1 MNWLRK
7 FMIGRYGVDQLSIG
21 LIVLSFIFS
30 ILFRFY
36 PSRILSTLYILIPL
50 LAYYRIL
57 SRNAYKRYAENQKF
71 LVHWNPIG
79 NRVKTFINRFKK
91 RKDYRYLSCKN
102 CKQKIRVPRGKGK
115 IKIICP
121 KCKETMIKK
130 T

>member
-7 FMIGRYGVDQLSIG
+7 FMVGRYGVDQLSLA
-21 LIVLSFIFS
+21 LIVLSFMFS

-36 PSRILSTLYILIPL
+36 PSRILSTLYILLPFIV
-50 LAYYRIL
+50 YYRIL
-57 SRNAYKRYAENQKF
+57 SRNTYKRYSENQKF
-71 LVHWNPIG
+71 LVYWNPIG
-79 NRVKTFINRFKK
+79 NKIKTFTNRFKM
-91 RKDYRYLSCKN
+91 RKDYRYLKCKN

>member
-7 FMIGRYGVDQLSIG
+7 FMAGRYGVDQLSIG
-21 LIVLSFIFS
+21 LILLSLILS
-30 ILFRFY
+30 VLFRFY
-36 PSRILSTLYILIPL
+36 PNRILSTLYILIPFVV
-50 LAYYRIL
+50 YYRTL
-57 SRNAYKRYAENQKF
+57 SKNIYKRYSENQRF
-71 LVHWNPIG
+71 LVYWNPIG
-79 NRVKTFINRFKK
+79 NKVKFFINRFKK
-91 RKDYRYLSCKN
+91 RKDYRYLRCKS